1 MRGTAAVRQV
11 TRSLAA
17 EIERAERAAGVGHF
31 LILEDDSERS
41 FQVGLVEN
49 FEPISAVPDL
59 QAVNALGPIV
69 AADIAEVAQL
79 GNAANPSVVAGQAFL
94 AEDIDVACRA
104 IACRSGAVVG

>member
-1 MRGTAAVRQV
+1 
-11 TRSLAA
+11 
-17 EIERAERAAGVGHF
+17 
-31 LILEDDSERS
+31 
-41 FQVGLVEN
+41 
-49 FEPISAVPDL
+49 
-59 QAVNALGPIV
+59 VNALGPIV